1 MGKEWPYRPDTEDE
15 QKSLHGAW
23 YSNFIYYFCH
33 DQQKLAFIKP
43 TATNDN
49 VNMVSYRFKLTKEAW

>member
-1 MGKEWPYRPDTEDE
+1 MAIYRPYTEDE

-33 DQQKLAFIKP
+33 EHQKLAFIKP
-43 TATNDN
+43 TATNDICKN
-49 VNMVSYRFKLTKEAW
+49 GQLQVRID

>member
-23 YSNFIYYFCH
+23 YSNFIYYFCY

-43 TATNDN
+43 TATNDICKHGQLQ
-49 VNMVSYRFKLTKEAW
+49 VQID